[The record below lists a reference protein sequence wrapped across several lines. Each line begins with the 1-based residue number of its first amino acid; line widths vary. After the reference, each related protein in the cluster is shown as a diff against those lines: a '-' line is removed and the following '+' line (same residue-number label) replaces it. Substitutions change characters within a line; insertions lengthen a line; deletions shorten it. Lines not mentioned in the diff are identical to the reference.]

1 VANGGL
7 GAAFDE
13 LELQRV
19 MMQTHG
25 VKIRGVVLNHVRP
38 EKLNM
43 VQVRERQC
51 FGAVGRASLSLS
63 LPRRPKRFHAF

>member
-1 VANGGL
+1 VYLTWFSSQFAISIIQVANGGL
-7 GAAFDE
+7 GSAFDE

-19 MMQTHG
+19 MMEMHG

-43 VQVRERQC
+43 VQVRLW
-51 FGAVGRASLSLS
+51 AW
-63 LPRRPKRFHAF
+63 

>member
-1 VANGGL
+1 MAPQVANGGL
-7 GAAFDE
+7 GSAFDE

-19 MMQTHG
+19 MMEMHG

-43 VQVRERQC
+43 VQVRL
-51 FGAVGRASLSLS
+51 LSNGYL
-63 LPRRPKRFHAF
+63 